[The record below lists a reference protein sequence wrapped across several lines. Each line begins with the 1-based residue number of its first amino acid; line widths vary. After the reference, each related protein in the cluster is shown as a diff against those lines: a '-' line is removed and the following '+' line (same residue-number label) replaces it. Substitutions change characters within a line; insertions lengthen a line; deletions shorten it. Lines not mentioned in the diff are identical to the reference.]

1 MAKEIYSEWMLY
13 AKAHAAAEKS
23 MGIEKWVQVS
33 YYIDIP
39 EKEDG
44 AVCLQSHGSQWSK
57 LVFLYDMPRHQ
68 YDRYLWVIRWRYAR
82 LVCQYPRCNV
92 QYYVCFYDKTTGL
105 GLGFGE
111 ALSDLTAAKALLS
124 RYKNR
129 LKDYI
134 ESQSSNIF
142 FNGNDDVVEKF
153 NAKIRNTELKIQR
166 LESQVKEMV
175 AAQKAENADVPF

>member
-1 MAKEIYSEWMLY
+1 MLY
-13 AKAHAAAEKS
+13 AKAHAEAEKA

-57 LVFLYDMPRHQ
+57 RVFLYDMPRHQ

-82 LVCQYPRCNV
+82 LVCQYPKRNV
-92 QYYVCFYDKTTGL
+92 QYYVCFYDKKTGL
-105 GLGFGE
+105 ELGFGE
-111 ALSDLTAAKALLS
+111 ALSKLTAAKALLS

-129 LKDYI
+129 KKDYI
-134 ESQSSNIF
+134 DSQSNNIF
-142 FNGNDDVVEKF
+142 FNGSDDVVEKF
-153 NAKIRNTELKIQR
+153 NAKISSTKKKIQH
-166 LESQVKEMV
+166 LELQIKELV
-175 AAQKAENADVPF
+175 ATQKSGNTDAPF